1 MLTHYSIKDLYALAL
16 AEGEG
21 MGTAY
26 EYYVKRMAL
35 GRFLGNRPRPQSIL
49 IAGLPEKYGVSLDFL
64 LLATELGAKAT
75 VVDDRPAALA
85 RLNGALHTLAAMP
98 GAPSIT
104 PPDYQ
109 VLVDLDPLAALDGRY
124 DLILSSE
131 VLQRLSPAGRE
142 KFAGRLTQSAAAV
155 ALFCPNADNEAHN
168 SRSGLGGL
176 TLAEIK
182 ALTTD
187 DRPQTAIKQ
196 AEGSRPSSVVGRRSS
211 SGFID
216 MPPFPPGITRSAE
229 QREEATSGRFEA
241 FVMWGLGRY
250 AHVERNLPER
260 LRRSQSHIVYA
271 FLGG

>member
-1 MLTHYSIKDLYALAL
+1 MLTSHSIKSLYALAL

-35 GRFLGNRPRPQSIL
+35 GRFLSDRPRPQSIL

-64 LLATELGAKAT
+64 LLATELAAKAT
-75 VVDDRPAALA
+75 VIDNRPAALE
-85 RLNGALHTLAAMP
+85 RLNGALHTLAGMS

-104 PPDYQ
+104 PPGHQ
-109 VLVDLDPLAALDGRY
+109 VLADLDSLGALDGRY
-124 DLILSSE
+124 DLVLSSE
-131 VLQRLSPAGRE
+131 VLQRLSPPARQS
-142 KFAGRLTQSAAAV
+142 FVGRLTHSAAAV

-176 TLAEIK
+176 TLAEIQ
-182 ALTTD
+182 ALTAD
-187 DRPQTAIKQ
+187 DRPQTTAKQ
-196 AEGSRPSSVVGRRSS
+196 AGSSRPSAVVGRRSS

-241 FVMWGLGRY
+241 LVMWGLGRY
-250 AHVERNLPER
+250 AHVERYLPQ
-260 LRRSQSHIVYA
+260 LVRRRQSHIVYA
-271 FLGG
+271 FLGD